1 MPDLF
6 DNKYQFV
13 KELGVG
19 GCGKVFLAREKFS
32 ESFVAI
38 KQLKNEDESWQ
49 DDIIHEMQMV
59 SKFNHPHIVNYKH
72 HFLQNKLLY
81 LVMEYCPGGSLRNW
95 MRKRDIVR
103 TNIWK
108 WMEIL
113 TDTFQFV
120 HEKGIIHHDIKPD
133 NILFDE
139 NRKIKI
145 SDFGVANTGGGT
157 RAYMAPETLDWRA
170 DNEGDVRID
179 IYALGVTL
187 LEVMTGKNPFLFKSD
202 EEIIA
207 VHEKKEFGIEGFPD
221 WQQDIVL
228 KAIAKTPELRFQTM
242 QEFNEAIRAKAVPL
256 IFDKE
261 IIKGGFLADKAAYYL
276 KRKKWKRAYMLLDYA
291 EKSLKPNVNV
301 FFQLGKYHLLSYQ
314 IQAAKSYFEKALKW
328 NPRLDVQKELGW
340 INLELKNY
348 PLAISMLSDHVQRNP
363 SDFEAYNLI
372 LQCYY
377 ETGRYEAAMEL
388 AATLLGNDSANPCFI
403 NNYYISFA
411 MHHLGE
417 RVAPDQI
424 LKKFDKS
431 NPFLQYNYE
440 LIMEEELS
448 HNYGLPPALKSKLL
462 FMDYRFLK
470 FTTAPFYCSN
480 NDLDCFGNNGTTN
493 AIIKFGRENFEVND
507 VKVPGGNSISRRHC
521 LIINQKDDI
530 WLYDLGSTGTFL
542 NGEKVLRKQPLPGKN
557 ILRIGQT
564 QFELTSDKSKLL

>member
-6 DNKYQFV
+6 DSKYQFV
-13 KELGVG
+13 KELGKG
-19 GCGKVFLAREKFS
+19 AFGKVFLAKEKFA

-38 KQLKNEDESWQ
+38 KQLKNEDKSWQ
-49 DDIIHEMQMV
+49 DDLIHEMQMV

-72 HFLQNKLLY
+72 HFSADNLLY
-81 LVMEYCPGGSLRNW
+81 LVMEYCPGGSLSRL
-95 MRKRDIVR
+95 MEKRTIVK
-103 TNIWK
+103 TFVWK

-113 TDTFQFV
+113 TETLQFI
-120 HEKGIIHHDIKPD
+120 HEKGIIHHDIKPA

-157 RAYMAPETLDWRA
+157 RAYMAPETLNWQA
-170 DNEGDVRID
+170 DNESDVRID

-187 LEVMTGKNPFLFKSD
+187 LEVLTGKNPFLFKSE

-207 VHEKKEFGIEGFPD
+207 LHEKKEFGIEGFPD

-242 QEFNEAIRAKAVPL
+242 QEFNEAIKAKAVPV
-256 IFDKE
+256 IFDKQ
-261 IIKGGFLADKAAYYL
+261 IIKGGFLAEKAAYYL
-276 KRKKWKRAYMLLDYA
+276 KRRKWKRAYTLLDYA

-301 FFQLGKYHLLSYQ
+301 FFQLGKYHLLSNQ
-314 IQAAKSYFEKALKW
+314 IQTAKSYFEKALTW

-348 PLAISMLSDHVQRNP
+348 PLAIFMLSDHLQRNP

-377 ETGRYEAAMEL
+377 ETARYEAAMEL
-388 AATLLGNDSANPCFI
+388 AETLLSNESTNPCFI

-411 MHHLGE
+411 LHHIGE
-417 RVAPDQI
+417 KVAPDEI

-431 NPFLQYNYE
+431 NPFLEYNCE

-448 HNYGLPPALKSKLL
+448 HNFNLHPTLKSKLL

-470 FTTAPFYCSN
+470 FNRAPFYCTSG
-480 NDLDCFGNNGTTN
+480 DYDYFGKNGATK
-493 AIIKFGRENFEVND
+493 AIIKFGRESYEVND
-507 VKVPGGNSISRRHC
+507 VKVPGGTSISRRHC
-521 LIINQKDDI
+521 LIINQKDDT

-542 NGEKVLRKQPLPGKN
+542 NGEKVLRKQPLLGKN

>member
-13 KELGVG
+13 KELGAG
-19 GCGKVFLAREKFS
+19 AFGRVFLAKEKFS

-38 KQLKNEDESWQ
+38 KQLKDEDESWQ
-49 DDIIHEMQMV
+49 DDLVHEMQMV
-59 SKFNHPHIVNYKH
+59 SKFNHPHIVNFKH
-72 HFLQNKLLY
+72 HFLQDRLLY
-81 LVMEYCPGGSLRNW
+81 LVMEYCPGGSLSRL
-95 MRKRDIVR
+95 MEKRTIVK
-103 TNIWK
+103 TFVWK

-113 TDTFQFV
+113 TETLQFI
-120 HEKGIIHHDIKPD
+120 HEKGIIHHDIKPA

-157 RAYMAPETLDWRA
+157 QAYMAPEALSWKA
-170 DNEGDVRID
+170 YNKSDVRID

-187 LEVMTGKNPFLFKSD
+187 LEVLTGKNPFLFKSE

-207 VHEKKEFGIEGFPD
+207 LHEKKEFGIEGFPN
-221 WQQDIVL
+221 WQQDIIL
-228 KAIAKTPELRFQTM
+228 KALAKTPELRFQTM
-242 QEFNEAIRAKAVPL
+242 QEFNEAIRAKAVPV

-261 IIKGGFLADKAAYYL
+261 IIKGGFLAEKAAYFL
-276 KRKKWKRAYMLLDYA
+276 KRRKWKRSYTLLDYA

-301 FFQLGKYHLLSYQ
+301 FFQLGKYHLLSNQ
-314 IQAAKSYFEKALKW
+314 IQTAKSYFEKALKW

-348 PLAISMLSDHVQRNP
+348 PIAISMLSDHVQRNP

-377 ETGRYEAAMEL
+377 ETGRYEAAMQL
-388 AATLLGNDSANPCFI
+388 AETLLSNESSNPCFV
-403 NNYYISFA
+403 NNYYISCV
-411 MHHLGE
+411 MQNIGRL
-417 RVAPDQI
+417 VTPDQV
-424 LKKFDKS
+424 LKKVDQS
-431 NPFLQYNYE
+431 NPFLQYNHE
-440 LIMEEELS
+440 LLIEQDLS
-448 HNYGLPPALKSKLL
+448 HNYNLHPTLKSKLL

-470 FTTAPFYCSN
+470 FTSAPFYCSS
-480 NDLDCFGNNGTTN
+480 DDRDCFGISGSTA

-521 LIINQKDDI
+521 LIINQKDDV
-530 WLYDLGSTGTFL
+530 WLCDLGSTGTFL
-542 NGEKVLRKQPLPGKN
+542 NGEKVVHKHPLTGKN
-557 ILRIGQT
+557 LLRIGQT
-564 QFELTSDKSKLL
+564 EYELTSDRSKLF